1 MRKERCEHLMMFAS
15 SSFCA
20 TGLLISFAIL
30 SNCFSSIVLINAA
43 ETEPNGQQPETIA
56 SLSEQLKRL
65 TLTVQN
71 HTAQLEELGKVL
83 RAQQQQQQQQT
94 SGTAA
99 STAQISTISSQTTNN
114 NGPQQD
120 LGTKLPPLPE
130 CNLNSTPPT
139 ITESTLANDAEMATR
154 RQFIAEMTLSA
165 WNAYKQHAWGNATL
179 RPLSHVPPK
188 RNAFGDL
195 GPGSGGDHHRR
206 PVDAAE
212 QAIDGLVWVVDDSKL
227 NFFLLNT
234 NSLLFD
240 KHIAGQ
246 WGGLLSAYTLL
257 LLEDNRATL
266 AEAVRQS
273 AEELANI
280 LKGAYKESAYPL
292 SHFNLTRGRPFSN
305 FPSSLS
311 QAGGQYLEH
320 AYFSQLTGNE
330 SYRRVV
336 DRIRDRLKVE
346 DRRPEDGL
354 YYDLPDAGYRRS
366 DYWQISLG
374 TTGRD
379 FYYNLLRSYLQSG
392 GKLKEALQLYNEA
405 IGDIF
410 ERSEMITSTE
420 WWFDALLPVG
430 KTVLEYRKTM
440 TYSACYLGAM
450 FALGAATFKK
460 EDDRCSPL
468 ARRQRQLAVELT
480 RTCHQVATGSPT
492 KLGPGEWTPPVDYQN
507 LTEKSYYLSPEL
519 AESYFILWRTT
530 KDQQYR
536 EAAWEMARALKRY
549 AQTESGGFAG
559 FEDVTKVDKRKDDQP
574 SIFLS
579 ATLKYLY
586 LTFTDDSVLPLDKW
600 VFNSAGHPLPICGQH
615 AHLPLEKC
623 KYPIQV

>member
-195 GPGSGGDHHRR
+195 GPGSGETIIGALSTLLVMNLR
-206 PVDAAE
+206 E

-410 ERSEMITSTE
+410 ERSEMITSTGGGSV
-420 WWFDALLPVG
+420 WV
-430 KTVLEYRKTM
+430 KTPSCR
-440 TYSACYLGAM
+440 
-450 FALGAATFKK
+450 
-460 EDDRCSPL
+460 PL

-530 KDQQYR
+530 KDPQYR

-574 SIFLS
+574 AIFLS

-586 LTFTDDSVLPLDKW
+586 LTFSDDSVLPLDKW